1 MQKRSRALVVVDMQV
16 DFVSGALGFEQAK
29 PLPEKIASLIKENIG
44 LADLY
49 FTLDT
54 HEGDYLFTEEGKRL
68 PIPHCIKGSAG
79 HRLCEELEPFAK
91 EGTLIEKPGFGSLEL
106 ALALKENGYSEVAF
120 CGIDSSICVFCS
132 AILAKA
138 ALPNARICV
147 LREYSLSSDLEAQE
161 RAYAALKRVH
171 IDVI

>member
-29 PLPEKIASLIKENIG
+29 PLPTKIASLIKES
-44 LADLY
+44 LDSADLY

-54 HEGDYLFTEEGKRL
+54 HGDDYLLTQEGRHL
-68 PIPHCIKGSAG
+68 PIPHCLKGSAG

-91 EGTLIEKPGFGSLEL
+91 LGTVIEKPGFGSLEL
-106 ALALKENGYSEVAF
+106 ASILKDKGYAEVAF
-120 CGIDSSICVFCS
+120 CGIDSSICVFS
-132 AILAKA
+132 NAILAKA
-138 ALPNARICV
+138 ALPNARISV
-147 LREYSLSSDLEAQE
+147 LREYSLSSDLQAQE
-161 RAYAALKRVH
+161 RAFAALSRVH

>member
-1 MQKRSRALVVVDMQV
+1 MQKRSHALVVVDMQV

-29 PLPEKIASLIKENIG
+29 QNKEKIASLIKKNIG

-138 ALPNARICV
+138 ALPNAKICV

-161 RAYAALKRVH
+161 RAYVALKRVH